1 MAQKAHTFGK
11 YILLLLLTLL
21 PTCDEFILKL
31 LILKRELD
39 EDVDADAEE
48 VAHLSVLHLLL
59 LLLLLLLQLPVLLS
73 GGVVCSCLH
82 VNL

>member
-11 YILLLLLTLL
+11 YILLLLTLL

-48 VAHLSVLHLLL
+48 VAHLSVRH
-59 LLLLLLLQLPVLLS
+59 LLLLLLQLPVLVS
-73 GGVVCSCLH
+73 GGVVCSCLR